1 MPNKIRAK
9 FPGIERQDVVTGEFS
24 MDDIMKFVECIP
36 DEILPTYRRQRSYV
50 NSVLAS
56 HEKDRDS
63 PSNKKLFKR
72 TKRGCYIL
80 NPWLVYKT
88 DVA

>member
-1 MPNKIRAK
+1 MHFKAPERADM
-9 FPGIERQDVVTGEFS
+9 IAGEFS

-36 DEILPTYRRQRSYV
+36 DEILPPYRRQRSYV
-50 NSVLAS
+50 NSVLAN
-56 HEKDRDS
+56 HEIDRDS

-80 NPWLVYKT
+80 NPWISYKMG
-88 DVA
+88 VE